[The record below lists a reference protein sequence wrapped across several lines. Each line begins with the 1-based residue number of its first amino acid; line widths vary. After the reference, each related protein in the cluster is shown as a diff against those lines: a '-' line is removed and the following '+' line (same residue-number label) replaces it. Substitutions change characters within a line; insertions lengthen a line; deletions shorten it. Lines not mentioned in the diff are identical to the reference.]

1 MSVEN
6 IRDVAERIGK
16 KFDYSAPVEEFV
28 LGLWRWD
35 SQYEF
40 SDEARVRDAG
50 AAVEKTLKAIGKE
63 IDAEHGEGTAK
74 DIYMDVMTARSPSGR
89 VPKGYF
95 YTSW

>member
-40 SDEARVRDAG
+40 SDDSRARNAG
-50 AAVEKTLKAIGKE
+50 AAAKKALMDIGKE
-63 IDAEHGEGTAK
+63 INAEYGAGVAE
-74 DIYMDVMTARSPSGR
+74 DIYMDVMTARSSGGR

-95 YTSW
+95 YTAW

>member
-1 MSVEN
+1 MPVEN

-40 SDEARVRDAG
+40 SDDGRVRRAG
-50 AAVEKTLKAIGKE
+50 AAAEKALRAIGKE
-63 IDAEHGEGTAK
+63 IDAEHGAGVAE
-74 DIYMDVMTARSPSGR
+74 DIYMDVMTARSSGGR

-95 YTSW
+95 YTGW

>member
-40 SDEARVRDAG
+40 SDDGRTRSEG
-50 AAVEKTLKAIGKE
+50 KAAEKALRAIGEE

-74 DIYMDVMTARSPSGR
+74 DIYMDVMTARSGGR

>member
-1 MSVEN
+1 MAVEN

-40 SDEARVRDAG
+40 SDEARVRNAG
-50 AAVEKTLKAIGKE
+50 AAVEKTLRAIGKE
-63 IDAEHGEGTAK
+63 INAEHGAGVAE
-74 DIYMDVMTARSPSGR
+74 DIYTDVMTARSGGR
-89 VPKGYF
+89 VVPKGYF